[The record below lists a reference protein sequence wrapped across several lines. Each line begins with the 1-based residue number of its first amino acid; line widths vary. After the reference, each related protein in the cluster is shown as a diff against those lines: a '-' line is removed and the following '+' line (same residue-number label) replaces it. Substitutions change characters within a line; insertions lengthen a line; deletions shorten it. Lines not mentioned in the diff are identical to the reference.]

1 MERNDIPS
9 LYVESNDD
17 KCDDIS
23 IIRKDN
29 EILKK
34 QQIKYRNIVNN
45 LRFDNNELRK
55 EINRLIDENVK
66 LVDRIKE
73 KHN

>member
-1 MERNDIPS
+1 MEKSNIPS

-23 IIRKDN
+23 IMRKEN
-29 EILKK
+29 EILKN

-45 LRFDNNELRK
+45 LRFDNDELRK